1 MDIKGEFRPQ
11 HAAPVTHFLSLR
23 AERGLRALWTIAVL
37 VALGL
42 VSYTVITSQVAIGSK
57 SCSVPINNMDRN
69 QDGVISVSEPGTYL
83 ISAFSAVRKTL
94 HTDQKFE
101 PVLAF
106 MEIKPGQCFA
116 LSSVILGGLIATAA
130 LWSIAA
136 ILSTAVLVSVSAF
149 AGVRT
154 GSGALNFVAPG
165 VLVPKGLMVSLKPAL
180 LFGVAMTLADLL
192 LIAQIKEPKQ
202 SLPPKGSVTIKATP
216 RAPKT
221 APETPPQ
228 QPDTQKS
235 TSIEES
241 KPVGKASSEPQADVK
256 GLSEAR
262 QKCAA
267 SGLTAGSE
275 PFGKCVVQELL
286 YSPSAAEI
294 TPEQAARAAKGK

>member
-1 MDIKGEFRPQ
+1 MDIKGESRPQ
-11 HAAPVTHFLSLR
+11 HAAPVIHFLAIR
-23 AERGLRALWTIAVL
+23 TERGLRALWTIAVL

-42 VSYTVITSQVAIGSK
+42 VSYAVITSQVAIGSK
-57 SCSVPINNMDRN
+57 SCNVPINDMDRN

-116 LSSVILGGLIATAA
+116 LSSVILGGLVATAA
-130 LWSIAA
+130 LWSLTA
-136 ILSTAVLVSVSAF
+136 IVNTAVLVFVSAF
-149 AGVRT
+149 AAVRA
-154 GSGALNFVAPG
+154 GSGLLSFVAPG
-165 VLVPKGLMVSLKPAL
+165 ILVPKGLMVSIKPAL
-180 LFGVAMTLADLL
+180 LFGVAMTIADLL

-221 APETPPQ
+221 APEAPPQ
-228 QPDTQKS
+228 QPETQKS
-235 TSIEES
+235 ISIEES